1 MGMTPRWT
9 DRTIVAMDVFD
20 IRFPTSDHQDGSDAM
35 NADPDYSA
43 AYVVVR
49 TDAGDDLEG
58 HGLTF
63 TIGRGNELCVA
74 AANSLRSLLVGRS
87 LAGITSDMGAFW
99 RHMIGDSQLRWV
111 GPEKGVLH
119 LATAAV
125 VNAVWDL
132 WAKVE
137 GKPLWKL
144 IADMTPEEIVRCVD
158 FRYITDAISPQ
169 QAVELLE
176 RNVASRDQRIAQLQR
191 DGYPAYTTSAGW
203 LGYSDDKIRRLC
215 REAIADGWSHFKI
228 KVGRDLADDVRRSSI
243 IRDEIGP
250 ARKLM
255 MDANQVWDVDDAIAS
270 MRELA
275 RFDPWWI
282 EEPTSP
288 DDVLGHATIARAIAP
303 IGVATGEQCH
313 NRVMFKQLMQAGA
326 IRFCQID
333 SCRLGGVNE
342 VLAVLLLAARFGVPV
357 CPHAGGVGLCEYVQ
371 HLAIIDYV
379 CVSASLDDRIVEYV
393 DHLHEHFLHP
403 VTIRDGRYMMPM
415 EPGYSITMK
424 PESLQTYRFPDGPA
438 WRARTSTPVPA

>member
-1 MGMTPRWT
+1 
-9 DRTIVAMDVFD
+9 
-20 IRFPTSDHQDGSDAM
+20 DGSDAM

-99 RHMIGDSQLRWV
+99 RHMVGDSQLRWV

-176 RNVASRDQRIAQLQR
+176 RNVASRDRRIAQLQR

-403 VTIRDGRYMMPM
+403 VTIRDGRYMMPT
-415 EPGYSITMK
+415 EPGYSIAMK